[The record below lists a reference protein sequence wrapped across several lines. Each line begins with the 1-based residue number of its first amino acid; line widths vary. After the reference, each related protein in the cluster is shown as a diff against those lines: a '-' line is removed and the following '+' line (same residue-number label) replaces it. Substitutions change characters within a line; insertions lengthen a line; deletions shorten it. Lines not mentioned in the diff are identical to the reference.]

1 MAIYGMG
8 LIKLFLLFSILSCE
22 PQEPLSRRELTYEFE
37 DIWWEAED
45 NPLIMPEDGV
55 VCFIFVQEEDL
66 QSGLDGRIWT
76 WYEGEDFSGALT
88 SFEKTST
95 GYYIPYYD
103 VDLEILVDENGLL
116 TMKGRQ
122 GIFSHSSL
130 LKKCSLSS

>member
-1 MAIYGMG
+1 ME

-22 PQEPLSRRELTYEFE
+22 PQEPLSKRELTYEFE

-45 NPLIMPEDGV
+45 NPLVMPEDGV
-55 VCFIFVQEEDL
+55 VCFIFVQEDDL
-66 QSGLDGRIWT
+66 QSGLDGKIWT

-88 SFEKTST
+88 AFEKTPT

-122 GIFSHSSL
+122 GIFSHSSR

>member
-1 MAIYGMG
+1 MG

-22 PQEPLSRRELTYEFE
+22 PQEPLSKRELTYEFE

-45 NPLIMPEDGV
+45 NPLVMPEDGV
-55 VCFIFVQEEDL
+55 VCFIFVQEDDL

-122 GIFSHSSL
+122 GIFSHSSP

>member
-45 NPLIMPEDGV
+45 NPLVMPEDGV
-55 VCFIFVQEEDL
+55 VCFIFVQEDDL